1 MNPELIYLI
10 VGLALGLAIVLF
22 MKSSASKVEDQN
34 LVKKQLEES
43 LIRIRILETQ
53 LDKAEKDL
61 NRSEEVITDLNI
73 QIRNQLAFGS
83 NLQGSFDA
91 QQQQLIAKNAELARL
106 NEEKESQRQTEVL
119 LQRQI
124 SEMRSESQYLLER
137 LQNQKRDLEEMK
149 NQSQLEFQNLANK
162 ILEEKSQKFTQSNR
176 ENIETL
182 LKPLGENL
190 DQFRK
195 KVEETYDKESKQRFS
210 LEDRV
215 KELIELNNRLSQ
227 EASNLTRALKGDSK
241 KMGNWGEIILESI
254 LEQSGLQKNREYVV
268 QESLKDENGKELRPD
283 VLVFLPEERTI
294 ILDSKVSLVAYDR
307 FVAAESREE
316 QQEAMRQHIQS
327 MKAHIDE
334 LSRKK
339 YEKLVK
345 SLDFVMMFVPIEPAY
360 LVAIQ
365 EDRELWSYAYQKR
378 VLLISPT
385 NLVAALKLVAD
396 LWKRESQSRNAIEIA
411 KQGERLLD
419 KFLGFAE
426 TLEEIGKHIHRS
438 SEAYSDAI
446 KKLRDGKGN
455 LVDQAMKLKK
465 LGVGSRKSLPNSLLS
480 FDVEEEESTESDQTG
495 DIQKED
501 GTAF

>member
-1 MNPELIYLI
+1 MIPELIYLI
-10 VGLALGLAIVLF
+10 IGLALGLAAFWFIR
-22 MKSSASKVEDQN
+22 SSGGED
-34 LVKKQLEES
+34 LSSVKKERDENQ
-43 LIRIRILETQ
+43 IKIRILETQ
-53 LDKAEKDL
+53 LQKAMADL
-61 NRSEEVITDLNI
+61 SRSEEAISDLNL

-91 QQQQLIAKNAELARL
+91 QQQQLTEKNAEIERMTSAMEGLRKS
-106 NEEKESQRQTEVL
+106 EIS

-124 SEMRSESQYLLER
+124 SEIRAENQFLLER
-137 LQNQKRDLEEMK
+137 LQNQKRDMEEMK

-176 ENIETL
+176 ENMESL

-227 EASNLTRALKGDSK
+227 EANNLTRALKGDSK

-268 QESLKDENGKELRPD
+268 QESLKDEEGKELRPD

-294 ILDSKVSLVAYDR
+294 ILDSKVSLTAYDR
-307 FVAAESREE
+307 YVAAETREE
-316 QQEAMRQHIQS
+316 QQEALRQHIQS
-327 MKAHIDE
+327 MKTHIDE

-339 YEKLVK
+339 YEKLAR

-365 EDRELWSYAYQKR
+365 EDRELWAYAYQKR

-419 KFLGFAE
+419 KFIGFAE
-426 TLEEIGKHIHRS
+426 TLEEVGKHINRS
-438 SEAYSDAI
+438 SDAYSDAI

-465 LGVGSRKSLPNSLLS
+465 LGIGSRKSLPNSLLS
-480 FDVEEEESTESDQTG
+480 FDVEEEETTPEDSSEPG
-495 DIQKED
+495 QKLD
-501 GTAF
+501 

>member
-1 MNPELIYLI
+1 MIPELIYLI
-10 VGLALGLAIVLF
+10 IGLALGLAAFWFIR
-22 MKSSASKVEDQN
+22 SSGGED
-34 LVKKQLEES
+34 LSSVKKERDENQ
-43 LIRIRILETQ
+43 IKIRILETQ
-53 LDKAEKDL
+53 LQKAMADL
-61 NRSEEVITDLNI
+61 SRSEEAISDLNL

-91 QQQQLIAKNAELARL
+91 QQQQLTEKNAEIERMTSAMEGLRKS
-106 NEEKESQRQTEVL
+106 EIS

-124 SEMRSESQYLLER
+124 SEIRAENQFLLER
-137 LQNQKRDLEEMK
+137 LQNQKRDMEEMK

-176 ENIETL
+176 ENMESL

-227 EASNLTRALKGDSK
+227 EANNLTRALKGDSK

-268 QESLKDENGKELRPD
+268 QESLKDEEGKELRPD

-294 ILDSKVSLVAYDR
+294 ILDSKVSLTAYDR
-307 FVAAESREE
+307 YVAAETREE
-316 QQEAMRQHIQS
+316 QQEALRQHIQS
-327 MKAHIDE
+327 MKTHIDE

-339 YEKLVK
+339 YEKLAR

-365 EDRELWSYAYQKR
+365 EDRELWAYAYQKR

-419 KFLGFAE
+419 KFIGFAE
-426 TLEEIGKHIHRS
+426 SLEEVGKHINRS
-438 SEAYSDAI
+438 SDAYSDAI

-465 LGVGSRKSLPNSLLS
+465 LGIGSRKSLPNSLLS
-480 FDVEEEESTESDQTG
+480 FDVEEEETTPEDSSEPG
-495 DIQKED
+495 QKLD
-501 GTAF
+501 

>member
-1 MNPELIYLI
+1 MIPELIYLI
-10 VGLALGLAIVLF
+10 IGLALGLAAFWFIR
-22 MKSSASKVEDQN
+22 SSGGED
-34 LVKKQLEES
+34 LSSVKKERDENQ
-43 LIRIRILETQ
+43 IKIRILETQ
-53 LDKAEKDL
+53 LQKAMADL
-61 NRSEEVITDLNI
+61 SRSEEAISDLNL
-73 QIRNQLAFGS
+73 QIRKQLAFGS

-91 QQQQLIAKNAELARL
+91 QQQQLTEKNAEIERMTSAMEGLRKS
-106 NEEKESQRQTEVL
+106 EIS

-124 SEMRSESQYLLER
+124 SEIRAENQFLLER
-137 LQNQKRDLEEMK
+137 LQNQKRDMEEMK

-176 ENIETL
+176 ENMESL

-227 EASNLTRALKGDSK
+227 EANNLTRALKGDSK

-268 QESLKDENGKELRPD
+268 QESLKDEEGKELRPD

-294 ILDSKVSLVAYDR
+294 ILDSKVSLTAYDR
-307 FVAAESREE
+307 YVAAETREE
-316 QQEAMRQHIQS
+316 QQEALRQHIQS
-327 MKAHIDE
+327 MKTHIDE

-339 YEKLVK
+339 YEKLAR

-365 EDRELWSYAYQKR
+365 EDRELWAYAYQKR

-419 KFLGFAE
+419 KFIGFAE
-426 TLEEIGKHIHRS
+426 SLEEVGKHINRS
-438 SEAYSDAI
+438 SDAYSDAI

-465 LGVGSRKSLPNSLLS
+465 LGIGSRKSLPNSLLS
-480 FDVEEEESTESDQTG
+480 FDVEEEETTPEDSSEPG
-495 DIQKED
+495 QKLD
-501 GTAF
+501 